1 MPSSFVLAPGVVL
14 PWGYRLLQPQ
24 RQCAHQHF
32 NYVGRPAG
40 RLINS
45 VQATTRDASNR
56 AKLASNVA
64 TEVSQMVPP
73 PTQTAK
79 STLPARTPTEYL
91 TQVKIEQL
99 SQLSIFLLARE
110 GFALKDVQAMLSIS
124 ELYSS
129 SRVIGRIVGKPIRT
143 SQRQGDD
150 SKTARLNVQQSAV
163 AFQYAK
169 VLEHA
174 TTVFGALR
182 LAEEWLDRPCKHLAG
197 SVPLDLIDNSLG
209 FQAVEDYLERV
220 ELGVYQ

>member
-1 MPSSFVLAPGVVL
+1 
-14 PWGYRLLQPQ
+14 
-24 RQCAHQHF
+24 
-32 NYVGRPAG
+32 
-40 RLINS
+40 
-45 VQATTRDASNR
+45 
-56 AKLASNVA
+56 
-64 TEVSQMVPP
+64 MVPP

-99 SQLSIFLLARE
+99 SQLSIFLLAME

-129 SRVIGRIVGKPIRT
+129 SRVIGRIVGKSIRT

-150 SKTARLNVQQSAV
+150 SKTARLNVQQDAV